1 MARIDGVIILDS
13 VGKPLITSHFAHHP
27 AAYPAIFTDAFN
39 HEFSRAR
46 KDGRDLEP
54 VLWAHSAGG
63 GVALCHL
70 ERDGL
75 RYLVPIS
82 AEVNP
87 LFGFAWLE
95 SFLDTLKEYLVDVT
109 EVTVKDNFDVVYM
122 LIEEMLD
129 EGHPMTMETAML
141 KDIVLPPS
149 LMRKLLNVAGVSG
162 LQAQTGSAPFTAPI
176 PWRRL
181 GVRHA
186 QNEIF
191 FDVGETLDAVV
202 DRKGHVLS
210 AQVWGRIGCNS
221 RLSGNP
227 DLLLNI
233 SNTKAM
239 AECSFHP
246 CVRYS
251 RWERDHV
258 LSFIP
263 PDGKF
268 KLLEYE
274 ATSVPKLPFV
284 LKAGLQVDETGGR
297 FSLTLSSRVP
307 RLDDVVISIF
317 LGSTTTGISAT
328 PAGDRRPPG
337 QEGDGHVGGGTAEF
351 DPHTQV
357 MKWTISSLLQHERSP
372 SLTGSFVSTSC
383 ATPDPAFAVAFNITN
398 YTYSG
403 LRVDQLKVSGDVG
416 YKPFKGP
423 RSTKHL
429 TADLDDDLDLDDD
442 PFPLPRVGAHP
453 HTHPCSHPRS
463 STCSRRNTPPQ
474 HNTLVFHRKGSITST
489 NSPSVNLPSS
499 PPEFS
504 SEPIFFRTRSQRG
517 KSRAN
522 VHRSSENFINSLQPV
537 SLWNREQELGDSS
550 PEPSPTSPPPG
561 ESLASW
567 SRRPSFAT
575 CSSRASSTNLLTPP
589 LGQSPRRY
597 SVTVPGES
605 PYLDAPFISASP
617 VLSSR
622 GQFHSEPC
630 FDRIVERR
638 CELVQQRQASQSPTR
653 NLEMANAPLKRKIVI
668 LGSPSVGK
676 TSITQ
681 QYVTP
686 PTYNDQYYPT
696 IESTSNKIVVHK
708 GVQYDCEI
716 VDTAGQDEFSLF
728 PPKYAVGVHGY
739 VLVYSIT
746 SKQSFDMIVSLHE
759 KILDQGGLD
768 KVPCVI
774 VGQKTDLEKER
785 RVTRAEGEALAK
797 KLGAAFLESSAKDNK
812 NVDRAFEALL
822 GEMQREYNPAP
833 APAKKGWW
841 PWS

>member
-1 MARIDGVIILDS
+1 MARMDGVIILDP
-13 VGKPLITSHFAHHP
+13 VGHFAHHP

-39 HEFSRAR
+39 HELSRAR
-46 KDGRDLEP
+46 KDRRDLEP
-54 VLWAHSAGG
+54 VLWVHSSGG

-75 RYLVPIS
+75 RYLVPLS

-95 SFLDTLKEYLVDVT
+95 SFLDTLQEYLGDVT

-176 PWRRL
+176 PWRRP

-191 FDVGETLDAVV
+191 FDVEETLDAVV

-210 AQVWGRIGCNS
+210 AQVWGSIGCNS

-233 SNTKAM
+233 SNAKAM
-239 AECSFHP
+239 TECSFHP
-246 CVRYS
+246 CIRYS

-274 ATSVPKLPFV
+274 AASVPKLPFL
-284 LKAGLQVDETGGR
+284 LKAGMQLDETGGR
-297 FSLTLSSRVP
+297 FSLTLTSRVP

-337 QEGDGHVGGGTAEF
+337 QEGDGYVGGGTAEF

-357 MKWTISSLLQHERSP
+357 LKWSLASVLQNERSP
-372 SLTGSFVSTSC
+372 TLTGSFVSTSR
-383 ATPDPAFAVAFNITN
+383 ATPDPAFAVRFKISN

-403 LRVDQLKVSGDVG
+403 LRVDQLKVSGDVA
-416 YKPFKGP
+416 YKPFKGLRTSARAGRWTEHP
-423 RSTKHL
+423 PTNPDENTFKRPSPLRLSTRST
-429 TADLDDDLDLDDD
+429 
-442 PFPLPRVGAHP
+442 
-453 HTHPCSHPRS
+453 S
-463 STCSRRNTPPQ
+463 PQ
-474 HNTLVFHRKGSITST
+474 HNTL
-489 NSPSVNLPSS
+489 
-499 PPEFS
+499 
-504 SEPIFFRTRSQRG
+504 
-517 KSRAN
+517 
-522 VHRSSENFINSLQPV
+522 
-537 SLWNREQELGDSS
+537 
-550 PEPSPTSPPPG
+550 
-561 ESLASW
+561 
-567 SRRPSFAT
+567 
-575 CSSRASSTNLLTPP
+575 
-589 LGQSPRRY
+589 SPRLLP
-597 SVTVPGES
+597 VES
-605 PYLDAPFISASP
+605 PYLDAPFIPASP
-617 VLSSR
+617 VLSYR
-622 GQFHSEPC
+622 GAYHKEPC
-630 FDRIVERR
+630 FDRILERR
-638 CELVQQRQASQSPTR
+638 SELEQQRRQAYYDSQRTTPEF
-653 NLEMANAPLKRKIVI
+653 EMANAALKRKIVI

-686 PTYNDQYYPT
+686 PTYNEQYYPT
-696 IESTSNKIVVHK
+696 IESTSNKIVTHK

-728 PPKYAVGVHGY
+728 PAKYAAGVHGY

-746 SKQSFDMIVSLHE
+746 SRQSFDMIASLHE
-759 KILDQGGLD
+759 KILDQSGLE

-785 RVTRAEGEALAK
+785 RVTKAEGEALAK

-812 NVDRAFEALL
+812 NVERAFEALL
-822 GEMQREYNPAP
+822 GEMQREYNPAAP
-833 APAKKGWW
+833 APASRWW
-841 PWS
+841 PWR